1 MVGGRSEE
9 GRGRVLDTF
18 TELLYQ
24 PPAAVYLE
32 TNKTSLLLK
41 PLFYFCY
48 IQLNLVQMKTMTLQN
63 LLKLQAG
70 TWGHF

>member
-24 PPAAVYLE
+24 LPAAVYLE

-41 PLFYFCY
+41 PLFYFS
-48 IQLNLVQMKTMTLQN
+48 VTSS
-63 LLKLQAG
+63 
-70 TWGHF
+70 